1 MNDSISTIRE
11 KLSDVTSENDSFF
24 QECLQDERKG
34 VEKLVQAV
42 RRKWE
47 KEAKLLVKLKEM
59 TQHETELFQQG
70 YKYIAGV
77 DEVGR
82 GPIAG
87 PVVAA
92 AVILPTN
99 FSVVGIN
106 DSKQLSEAKR
116 DALFETIKTEAI
128 AIGVG
133 IIEHDVIDQV
143 NIYEATKLAMRK
155 ALDQL
160 KPEPD
165 FVLIDAM
172 PLRYT
177 EAELSLIKGDT
188 KSISIAAASIIAKV
202 TRDRLMQM
210 YDEKYPGYDFAN
222 NMGYGT
228 KKHLLGLDT
237 IGICP
242 IHRMSFSPV
251 KEAKLHFD
259 SLN

>member
-1 MNDSISTIRE
+1 MSDSISVIKE
-11 KLSDVTSENDSFF
+11 KLSEVTSENDPFF
-24 QECLQDERKG
+24 QKCIQDERKG
-34 VEKLVQAV
+34 VEKLVQSV

-59 TQHETELFQQG
+59 TQYETDLFQQG

-82 GPIAG
+82 GPLAG

-92 AVILPTN
+92 AVILPAD

-116 DALFETIKTEAI
+116 DALFEKIKKEAI

-143 NIYEATKLAMRK
+143 NIYEATKLAMCE
-155 ALDQL
+155 ALNQL
-160 KPEPD
+160 TPEPD

-188 KSISIAAASIIAKV
+188 KAF
-202 TRDRLMQM
+202 RLLQRLSSQRLQ
-210 YDEKYPGYDFAN
+210 E
-222 NMGYGT
+222 
-228 KKHLLGLDT
+228 
-237 IGICP
+237 IG
-242 IHRMSFSPV
+242 
-251 KEAKLHFD
+251 
-259 SLN
+259 